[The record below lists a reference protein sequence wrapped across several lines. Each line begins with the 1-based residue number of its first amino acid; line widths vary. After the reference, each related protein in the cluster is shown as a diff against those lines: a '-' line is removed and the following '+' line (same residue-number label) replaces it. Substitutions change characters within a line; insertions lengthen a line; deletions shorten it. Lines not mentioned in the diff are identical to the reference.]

1 MLQNVET
8 NSITQFRGKFIQL
21 TCSVSEISEDLILLR
36 KSRFRLSLF
45 DGGGSRSS
53 SSLNTFTSSEAESV
67 SSDCEAFLLL
77 ADDELDGPPVAILPP
92 LEELAKVAADVTL
105 VDVPGI
111 LVIHIPNIVHL
122 KYICNQQ
129 LFDDK
134 FLKLH
139 VRILVG
145 YSSINAFSVF

>member
-67 SSDCEAFLLL
+67 SSDWEAFLLL
-77 ADDELDGPPVAILPP
+77 TEDELDGPPVAIPP
-92 LEELAKVAADVTL
+92 LEELAKVEELGSHMPWLQTAT
-105 VDVPGI
+105 
-111 LVIHIPNIVHL
+111 IPL
-122 KYICNQQ
+122 LQW
-129 LFDDK
+129 L
-134 FLKLH
+134 
-139 VRILVG
+139 R
-145 YSSINAFSVF
+145 